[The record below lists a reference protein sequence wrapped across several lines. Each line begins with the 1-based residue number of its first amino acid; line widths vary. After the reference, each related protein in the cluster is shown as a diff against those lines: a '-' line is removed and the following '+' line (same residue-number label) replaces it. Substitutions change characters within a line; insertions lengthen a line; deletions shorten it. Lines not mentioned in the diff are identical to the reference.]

1 MIHNSFFSEN
11 RESYFHRPILSFD
24 LFFRIKTILLVD
36 FIENKKMQ
44 KGLKYFVRIN
54 LCVKGKLKFKYC
66 FKGTVMQM

>member
-24 LFFRIKTILLVD
+24 LFFRLKTKLLVD
-36 FIENKKMQ
+36 FIEKKNA
-44 KGLKYFVRIN
+44 KGVKYFVRIN
-54 LCVKGKLKFKYC
+54 LCVKGKLKYC